1 MWPCVSLLWFSSKRR
16 NLLLA
21 KSQHFLFFPH
31 PRANFWLAWEQLP
44 VFLFAARQWKNV
56 LMLEAWLHPTQGAEC
71 INFLTRNLCQ
81 AVYRSPSQTAKLT
94 ESPVSLALVPMS
106 VKEMSTYFRS
116 LWQSDT
122 FYHVHQVNRKKNTYE
137 TLRNQK
143 CHYLIASPWK
153 QKQSNPLSSL
163 RFG

>member
-21 KSQHFLFFPH
+21 KSQHFFFSSP

-71 INFLTRNLCQ
+71 INFLTHNLCQ

-94 ESPVSLALVPMS
+94 ESPVSLELVPMS

-137 TLRNQK
+137 RNQK
-143 CHYLIASPWK
+143 CHYLIASLLK
-153 QKQSNPLSSL
+153 GKTIQS
-163 RFG
+163 FI